1 MVHGGGERD
10 GRCGGGIA
18 LEKEDT
24 VAKDRD
30 DEIAELR
37 RQLDAEVG
45 RLNRLV
51 EVTGQ
56 LSSTLSLEELLGLI
70 LSTAT
75 ELLDAETSSL
85 FLLDEETGELTVEV
99 AAGEPADTVVQQR
112 VPAGEGIAGWVV
124 ANEEPAV
131 VEDPAADERFYHGID
146 EKTGFETRNLLAAP
160 MRTRERVIGV
170 IEIINKRS
178 GAFVDRDV
186 EVAVALA
193 GQAGIAI
200 DNARL
205 YSKLADAV
213 VTSRLSYRL

>member
-1 MVHGGGERD
+1 MHHAE
-10 GRCGGGIA
+10 
-18 LEKEDT
+18 
-24 VAKDRD
+24 
-30 DEIAELR
+30 EI
-37 RQLDAEVG
+37 G
-45 RLNRLV
+45 CRLF

-70 LSTAT
+70 LQAAT

-85 FLLDEETGELTVEV
+85 FLLDEETGDLTVEV
-99 AAGEPADTVVQQR
+99 AAGEPAETVVKQR
-112 VPAGEGIAGWVV
+112 VPAGEGIAGWVF
-124 ANEEPAV
+124 ANGEPAIV
-131 VEDPAADERFYHGID
+131 DDPAGDERFYHGVD

-160 MRTRERVIGV
+160 MRTRERTIGV
-170 IEIINKRS
+170 VEVINKRS

-205 YSKLADAV
+205 YARLADAV